1 MPKGVKG
8 DVPILTERKEKTMN
22 VYDTVNKL
30 ASEIRSSE
38 EYLNYKKAKEA
49 LQANSEL
56 KSKVDEFEKT
66 RYEVQVL
73 AMQGKEAIEEKNRKL
88 QEMYTM
94 LIQNKEI
101 KEYFDLQIKFNIMI
115 ADVNKIIA
123 EAVQD
128 LL

>member
-1 MPKGVKG
+1 
-8 DVPILTERKEKTMN
+8 MN
-22 VYDTVNKL
+22 VYDTANKL
-30 ASEIRSSE
+30 AAEIKNSA
-38 EYLNYKKAKEA
+38 EYLEYKKAKQDLESNA
-49 LQANSEL
+49 EL
-56 KSKVDEFEKT
+56 KAKVDEFEKT

-73 AMQGKEAIEEKNRKL
+73 AMQGKEVEEEKNKKL
-88 QEMYTM
+88 QEMYTI

-101 KEYFDLQIKFNIMI
+101 KEYFDLEVKFNVLI